1 MNRRDFGAVAAVAA
15 FTLLAAG
22 AAATTAF
29 AAQDVA
35 VKCAG
40 INNCKGE
47 SECQTATSSCKGENQ
62 CKGQGWV
69 TKKSAAEC
77 EAAGGHVIA

>member
-29 AAQDVA
+29 AAQDGA

-47 SECQTATSSCKGENQ
+47 SECQTATSSWNARLRSMAWSRTWRCA
-62 CKGQGWV
+62 CRI
-69 TKKSAAEC
+69 SSSSR
-77 EAAGGHVIA
+77 